1 MTTLN
6 YHGRTPT
13 FPNEAR
19 AIECQYHH
27 RSRQLHLSAA
37 ETTVR
42 ASFIECPETEYL
54 VHFTQRYRSSGSSLI
69 GQPKEKSTSADD
81 RVLDLIPKVCSAVLD
96 TIKKEYGTKFKDLC
110 AQYHGVTLT
119 ALTEDWLSMDLA

>member
-1 MTTLN
+1 MTVHYDDVLN
-6 YHGRTPT
+6 RRFTVPVNDSSWVPLSKLNDAAFRADRKSVFWAAKGR
-13 FPNEAR
+13 NVA
-19 AIECQYHH
+19 
-27 RSRQLHLSAA
+27 
-37 ETTVR
+37 
-42 ASFIECPETEYL
+42 
-54 VHFTQRYRSSGSSLI
+54 RYRSSGSSLI